1 MGVQVFDLERRLAGV
16 ETRISERLFD
26 RLYVIQR

>member
-1 MGVQVFDLERRLAGV
+1 MGVQVFDLERRLPGV

-26 RLYVIQR
+26 RLYVF